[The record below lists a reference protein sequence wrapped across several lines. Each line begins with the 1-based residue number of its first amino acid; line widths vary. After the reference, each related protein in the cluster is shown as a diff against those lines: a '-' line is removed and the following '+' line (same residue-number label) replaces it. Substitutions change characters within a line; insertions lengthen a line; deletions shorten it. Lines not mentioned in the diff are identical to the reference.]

1 MRRDPLVGVFFGVR
15 WGSSSLG
22 CPLFFS
28 SLSPWASDHVAHPHS
43 RLLFHIAQSPHHHCF
58 CSVSRHVVT
67 VSLTA
72 PLAFFQFLSHVSPA
86 VLAALQFLRRF
97 HTAKWERGQSEG
109 PAGKRE
115 SDQSCSSNW
124 SGSGLLRS
132 TSSSLPVSPPTPSLL
147 PPLPVGSQFRC
158 VLLPSVP
165 PLLTR
170 PRSPSSHS
178 VSIFL
183 SELTS
188 YCRSVDH
195 GLGRLDA
202 KPYLPRVSVS
212 KKVWNFLNGSN
223 LWKDTGI
230 PAAQERLIVE
240 MVCLRWVTCYHSL
253 FVDQ

>member
-86 VLAALQFLRRF
+86 ALAALQF

-124 SGSGLLRS
+124 SGSGLLGS
-132 TSSSLPVSPPTPSLL
+132 TSSSLPVSPPL
-147 PPLPVGSQFRC
+147 PPDS
-158 VLLPSVP
+158 LPSQWAVSSVAFCFHLSP
-165 PLLTR
+165 PLHTR

-240 MVCLRWVTCYHSL
+240 MVCLRWVTGYHSL

>member
-58 CSVSRHVVT
+58 CSISRHVVT

-86 VLAALQFLRRF
+86 ALAALQFLRRF

-124 SGSGLLRS
+124 SGSGLLGS
-132 TSSSLPVSPPTPSLL
+132 TSSSLPVSPPLPPDSLPSQWAVSSVAFCFHLSPPPPHPPSL
-147 PPLPVGSQFRC
+147 
-158 VLLPSVP
+158 
-165 PLLTR
+165 
-170 PRSPSSHS
+170 
-178 VSIFL
+178 
-183 SELTS
+183 
-188 YCRSVDH
+188 
-195 GLGRLDA
+195 
-202 KPYLPRVSVS
+202 
-212 KKVWNFLNGSN
+212 
-223 LWKDTGI
+223 
-230 PAAQERLIVE
+230 
-240 MVCLRWVTCYHSL
+240 SL
-253 FVDQ
+253 FTLGVYLSLWTDLIL

>member
-58 CSVSRHVVT
+58 CSISRHVVT

-86 VLAALQFLRRF
+86 ALAALQFLRRF

-124 SGSGLLRS
+124 SGSGLLGS
-132 TSSSLPVSPPTPSLL
+132 TSSSLPVSPPHSLPTPS
-147 PPLPVGSQFRC
+147 PPSGQ
-158 VLLPSVP
+158 SVP
-165 PLLTR
+165 LRFASICPPPSTPALALPLHTRCLSFSLNWPHTVEVWTTDWAALTR
-170 PRSPSSHS
+170 SLTYL
-178 VSIFL
+178 VSAFL
-183 SELTS
+183 RRCET
-188 YCRSVDH
+188 
-195 GLGRLDA
+195 
-202 KPYLPRVSVS
+202 
-212 KKVWNFLNGSN
+212 F
-223 LWKDTGI
+223 
-230 PAAQERLIVE
+230 
-240 MVCLRWVTCYHSL
+240 
-253 FVDQ
+253 

>member
-86 VLAALQFLRRF
+86 ALAALQFLRRF

-124 SGSGLLRS
+124 SGSGLLGS
-132 TSSSLPVSPPTPSLL
+132 TSSSLPVSPPL
-147 PPLPVGSQFRC
+147 PPDS
-158 VLLPSVP
+158 LPSQWAVSSVAFCFHLSP
-165 PLLTR
+165 PLHTRPLHTRCLSFSLNWPHTVEVWTTDWAALTR
-170 PRSPSSHS
+170 SLTYL
-178 VSIFL
+178 VSAFL
-183 SELTS
+183 RRCET
-188 YCRSVDH
+188 
-195 GLGRLDA
+195 
-202 KPYLPRVSVS
+202 
-212 KKVWNFLNGSN
+212 F
-223 LWKDTGI
+223 
-230 PAAQERLIVE
+230 
-240 MVCLRWVTCYHSL
+240 
-253 FVDQ
+253 

>member
-43 RLLFHIAQSPHHHCF
+43 RLLFHIAQSPHHHYF

-86 VLAALQFLRRF
+86 ALAALQFLRRF

-124 SGSGLLRS
+124 SGSGLLGS
-132 TSSSLPVSPPTPSLL
+132 TSSSLPVSPPLPPDSLPSQWAVSSVAFCFHLSPPPPPHPPSL
-147 PPLPVGSQFRC
+147 
-158 VLLPSVP
+158 
-165 PLLTR
+165 
-170 PRSPSSHS
+170 
-178 VSIFL
+178 
-183 SELTS
+183 
-188 YCRSVDH
+188 
-195 GLGRLDA
+195 
-202 KPYLPRVSVS
+202 
-212 KKVWNFLNGSN
+212 
-223 LWKDTGI
+223 
-230 PAAQERLIVE
+230 
-240 MVCLRWVTCYHSL
+240 SL
-253 FVDQ
+253 FTLGVYLSLWTDLIL

>member
-86 VLAALQFLRRF
+86 ALAALQFLRRF

-124 SGSGLLRS
+124 SGSGLLGS
-132 TSSSLPVSPPTPSLL
+132 TSSSLPVSPPL
-147 PPLPVGSQFRC
+147 PPDS
-158 VLLPSVP
+158 LPSQWAVSSVAFCFHLSP
-165 PLLTR
+165 PSTPALALPLHTRCLSSSLNWPHTVEVWTTDWAALTR
-170 PRSPSSHS
+170 SLTYL
-178 VSIFL
+178 VSAFL
-183 SELTS
+183 RRCET
-188 YCRSVDH
+188 
-195 GLGRLDA
+195 
-202 KPYLPRVSVS
+202 
-212 KKVWNFLNGSN
+212 F
-223 LWKDTGI
+223 
-230 PAAQERLIVE
+230 
-240 MVCLRWVTCYHSL
+240 
-253 FVDQ
+253 

>member
-43 RLLFHIAQSPHHHCF
+43 RLLFHIAQSPHHHYF

-86 VLAALQFLRRF
+86 ALAALQFLRRF

-124 SGSGLLRS
+124 SGSGLLGS
-132 TSSSLPVSPPTPSLL
+132 TSSSLPVSPPL
-147 PPLPVGSQFRC
+147 PPDS
-158 VLLPSVP
+158 LPSQWAVSSVAFCFHLSP
-165 PLLTR
+165 P
-170 PRSPSSHS
+170 PSSPALALPLHTRCLS
-178 VSIFL
+178 FSLNWPHTVEVWTTDWAALMRSLTYLVSAFL
-183 SELTS
+183 RRCET
-188 YCRSVDH
+188 
-195 GLGRLDA
+195 
-202 KPYLPRVSVS
+202 
-212 KKVWNFLNGSN
+212 F
-223 LWKDTGI
+223 
-230 PAAQERLIVE
+230 
-240 MVCLRWVTCYHSL
+240 
-253 FVDQ
+253 